1 VKRAFSDISA
11 RLSEID
17 IVRKMHSLPFEGG
30 AYLVGGALR
39 EVALK
44 QIPQDY
50 DIALQNPR
58 DLKPL
63 EDLLKRP
70 SFILGKKPI
79 QTRRIVSR
87 DACLDIT
94 FLDTTIE
101 ADLFRRDFT
110 VNAMAYD
117 IRTGSFLD
125 LCDGLGDI
133 RRRVLRYPRPESIES
148 DPLRMVK
155 AVRHLATLK
164 GFSLEREL
172 ESAITAQ
179 RALIGRVAPERVKYE
194 LDLIFSSDNVSAAIE
209 VMRTTGLLFEIV
221 PELTA
226 LKALDEEHGFE
237 LETLGH
243 TLDGFRYLKRIKRW
257 YSFSGD
263 ELRLAGYAFLF
274 HDLGK
279 AYTFSY
285 DESKGRVHF
294 FYHERCS
301 REIAE
306 KIMERLRFSSSD
318 MRIIST
324 LIEAHMRLFLI
335 SHEGA
340 TEKATRRVV
349 YKMGELVRPLVLLT
363 LLDMYGS
370 SGGRDNVTTKRVKR
384 RCAEV
389 LSALEDWKREP
400 LPKLI
405 TGNDL
410 LAMGVEQGPFIGSV
424 LDEIREKQIGGEIVS
439 KEQALEYARGMI
451 KTCKE

>member
-1 VKRAFSDISA
+1 VNRAFSNIAA
-11 RLSEID
+11 RLAELD
-17 IVRKMHSLPFEGG
+17 IVRRMHNLPFEREV
-30 AYLVGGALR
+30 YLVGGAVR

-44 QIPQDY
+44 QVPQDY
-50 DIALQNPR
+50 DLALRNHN
-58 DLKPL
+58 DLKIL
-63 EDLLKRP
+63 EDLLGRP
-70 SFILGKKPI
+70 SFVLGKKPI

-94 FLDTTIE
+94 FLETTIE
-101 ADLFRRDFT
+101 ADLARRDFT
-110 VNAMAYD
+110 VNAMAYEV
-117 IRTGSFLD
+117 RSGSFLD
-125 LCDGLGDI
+125 PSNGLQDI
-133 RRRVLRYPRPESIES
+133 KGRVLRCPRPEAIAS

-155 AVRHLATLK
+155 AIRHLATLK
-164 GFSLEREL
+164 GFSLHREL

-179 RALIGRVAPERVKYE
+179 KSLIKNVAPERVKYE
-194 LDLIFSSDNVSAAIE
+194 FDLIFGSDNVSAAIE

-221 PELTA
+221 PELLA

-243 TLDGFRYLKRIKRW
+243 TLDGFRYLKRVRRW
-257 YSFSGD
+257 HSFNRD
-263 ELRLAGYAFLF
+263 ELRHAGYAFLF

-285 DESKGRVHF
+285 DETKGRVHF
-294 FYHERCS
+294 FYHERRS

-306 KIMERLRFSSSD
+306 GIMERLRFSSSD
-318 MRIIST
+318 IRVVAA

-349 YKMGELVRPLVLLT
+349 YKMGELVRPLVLLS

-370 SGGRDNVTTKRVKR
+370 SGGRDNVTTRRVKQ
-384 RCAEV
+384 RCREV

-400 LPKLI
+400 LPRI
-405 TGNDL
+405 ISGNDL
-410 LAMGVEQGPFIGSV
+410 LAMGLEQGPLIGKI
-424 LDEIREKQIGGEIVS
+424 LDEVREKQIGGEILN
-439 KEQALEYARGMI
+439 KQQALDYAREMME
-451 KTCKE
+451 KL